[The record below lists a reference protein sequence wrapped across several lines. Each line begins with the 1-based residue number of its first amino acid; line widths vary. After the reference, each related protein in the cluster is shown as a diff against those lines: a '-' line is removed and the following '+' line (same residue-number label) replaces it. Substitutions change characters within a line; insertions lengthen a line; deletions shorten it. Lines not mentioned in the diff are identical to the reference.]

1 MQRRQCYQKTNV
13 LQTICYFVIWFCNG
27 CSIAPLTNYANNPIF
42 QRLPTESEYFS
53 IDDEII
59 NINMRSLK
67 EYMDHLRSD
76 NKVSNIDHSNA
87 KKHLD
92 PIVSTKHTQKN
103 KNIW

>member
-1 MQRRQCYQKTNV
+1 
-13 LQTICYFVIWFCNG
+13 
-27 CSIAPLTNYANNPIF
+27 
-42 QRLPTESEYFS
+42 
-53 IDDEII
+53 
-59 NINMRSLK
+59 MRSLK